1 MRSISWI
8 TLLVS
13 LFIFQSLWNVAAAFC
28 LHEDV
33 SSLSVQTSHFGH
45 HQTKL
50 CAKTTH
56 QNTTDQNLKNKHSK
70 EQADQNTSTVLL
82 AEDHQDH
89 LPSMT
94 YIILQ
99 KEKILVDPLH
109 LEIKE
114 THQFN
119 WQNHYQPPDL
129 SQHRPPPEYTPL
141 MVG

>member
-28 LHEDV
+28 LHEDI

-56 QNTTDQNLKNKHSK
+56 
-70 EQADQNTSTVLL
+70 QNTSTVLL